1 MKKHDFCRYSQTT
14 PISIRVAFVCTKI
27 AIIIMMIVI
36 TLIIIIICF
45 FVITNRISSIS
56 ILIIM
61 VLYIITITIIIIIV
75 IIGMMAGARFS
86 LVFLVVS
93 DIPHLA
99 HTQTRTHA
107 HT

>member
-1 MKKHDFCRYSQTT
+1 
-14 PISIRVAFVCTKI
+14 
-27 AIIIMMIVI
+27 MMIVI
-36 TLIIIIICF
+36 IFIIIIFCF

-107 HT
+107 HTRLCMHECLHVRTFAFAQVCL